1 MKPETRSFYGAA
13 VQRAIDHIAANLDTA
28 LDLRTVADLACLSPF
43 HFHRV
48 FRGMTGETP
57 LELRRRLCLERA
69 AWRLARNGQP
79 VTDVAFDAGYE
90 THEAFTRA
98 FRAAYGTPPSGFKHR
113 KHPRIEL
120 AATCGVHYDAGG
132 QVPAFIPRDSGG
144 KAMDVE
150 IKNMRTLRVGTV
162 HHVGPYNQ
170 IPQAFERLSQI
181 AGSAGLFDQPGAM
194 MVALYHDDPESTPV
208 DQLQSDAGIVIPE
221 KLELPAGLDEQTI
234 PAGRYASTEHVGP
247 YEQLP
252 DVWARLMGEWLP
264 ASGHRIAP
272 GPSFEV
278 YRNTPLT
285 APKDQLITELY
296 VPIQ

>member
-1 MKPETRSFYGAA
+1 M
-13 VQRAIDHIAANLDTA
+13 
-28 LDLRTVADLACLSPF
+28 
-43 HFHRV
+43 
-48 FRGMTGETP
+48 
-57 LELRRRLCLERA
+57 
-69 AWRLARNGQP
+69 
-79 VTDVAFDAGYE
+79 AFDAGYE

-113 KHPRIEL
+113 KHPRIEV

-132 QVPAFIPRDSGG
+132 QVPAFTPRDSGG

-181 AGSAGLFDQPGAM
+181 AGSAGLLDQPGAM

-208 DQLQSDAGIVIPE
+208 DQLQSDAGIVVPE
-221 KLELPAGLDEQTI
+221 KLQLPAGLDEQTI

-285 APKDQLITELY
+285 APKDKLITELY